1 MLTISE
7 LNIYPVKSL
16 RGISLN
22 SAKVTDRGFKHDRR
36 WMLVD
41 GNGMFMTQRDFP
53 QMAFINVE
61 IKDDGLIVYNRN
73 KNSDKHFIPFEI
85 VQSRVITVPIW
96 DDTCSAVMVGRDS
109 DKWFSEAL
117 GVECKLV
124 FQPEKTHRP
133 VDEKYSKNN
142 NELVSF
148 ADGYPFL
155 IIGQSS
161 LDDLN
166 SKLEE
171 PLPMNRFRPNI
182 VFTGGKPFLED
193 EMKEFKI
200 NNITFYG
207 VKPCAR
213 CVITTT
219 DQETGERLHE
229 PLKTLATY
237 RKFDNKVMFG
247 INLLNEGE
255 GLIRV
260 GDQIE
265 LL

>member
-1 MLTISE
+1 MLTVSE

-16 RGISLN
+16 RGTSLT
-22 SAKVTDRGFKHDRR
+22 SAKVTDRGFQHDRR

-41 GNGMFMTQRDFP
+41 GNGTFMTQRDFP

-61 IKDDGLIVYNRN
+61 LENNGLRVFHRK
-73 KNSDKHFIPFEI
+73 KNLDKHLIPFNI
-85 VQSRVITVPIW
+85 SKSKVVNVPIW
-96 DDTCSAVMVGRDS
+96 DDTCSAIMVGKDS

-117 GVECKLV
+117 GVECSLV
-124 FQPEKTHRP
+124 FQPDETHRP
-133 VDEKYSKNN
+133 VDDKYSKNK
-142 NELVSF
+142 NEFVSF

-166 SKLEE
+166 SKLEQ

-193 EMKEFKI
+193 ELKEFKI
-200 NNITFYG
+200 NDITFYG
-207 VKPCAR
+207 VKQCAR
-213 CVITTT
+213 CAITTT
-219 DQETGERLHE
+219 NQETAERLHE

-237 RKFDNKVMFG
+237 RKFENKIMFG
-247 INLLNEGE
+247 MNLLNKEEGV
-255 GLIRV
+255 IKV
-260 GDQIE
+260 GDKIE
-265 LL
+265 IL

>member
-22 SAKVTDRGFKHDRR
+22 SAKVTDRGFRYDRR

-53 QMAFINVE
+53 QMAFINTE
-61 IKDDGLIVYNRN
+61 LTDDGLKIYHREKNIEPLIIPYKPEVSKIVN
-73 KNSDKHFIPFEI
+73 
-85 VQSRVITVPIW
+85 VPIW
-96 DDTCSAVMVGRDS
+96 DDTCAASLIGEDS
-109 DKWFSEAL
+109 NKWFTETL
-117 GVECKLV
+117 DVECSLV
-124 FQPEKTHRP
+124 FQPDETKRT
-133 VDEKYSKNN
+133 VDEDYAKKK
-142 NELVSF
+142 EIVSF
-148 ADGYPFL
+148 ADGFPFL
-155 IIGQSS
+155 MIGQAS

-182 VFTGGKPFLED
+182 VFTGGKPFQED
-193 EMKEFKI
+193 KMKEFKI

-219 DQETGERLHE
+219 NQETGERLAE

-247 INLLNEGE
+247 MNLLNEGE
-255 GLIRV
+255 GLISV
-260 GDQIE
+260 GDQID